1 MRAGLSFGSAD
12 AHRAFDGMVIGARDA
27 GAVEIHFDR
36 EAPHLI
42 DCVILADPAR
52 LYAYLDRSPPEVGL
66 SSALSR
72 LASLKPGTEVGKA
85 LAAHIGERWTAGR
98 PALALTPADLD
109 QAMGLVAA
117 ADAAFTELPAGRLPL
132 RTRSARLLGE
142 SKALERSL
150 SKLLAFLKQTGRVDS
165 GLTRDEALQA
175 LGLEKY
181 PQPLLVAGPLVV
193 RGVPVADWTYVGLPP
208 DAGDDF
214 EISGTVRSVL
224 TIENLES
231 FNRHVREC
239 RELGDAV
246 IYTGGFPSAGVVSML
261 SRLIALSNVPCVWHW
276 GDIDAGGVKI
286 AAYLERSL
294 PVPIMPHL
302 MTPELATAY
311 GKAAPTLTNL
321 SQIPPASA
329 LAELAAYLSS
339 NAAHWLEQEVLDP
352 TPVAINSSTALRL
365 KGLDPTPHVAREEE
379 LVPDQVAPCPD
390 QTLRSSA
397 SGPDLSL
404 R

>member
-1 MRAGLSFGSAD
+1 MKRESDAARLLNSLLDRLERATDRSRRIIMRAGLSFGSAD
-12 AHRAFDGMVIGARDA
+12 AHRAFNGMIMGARDA
-27 GAVEIHFDR
+27 GAVEVHFDR

-42 DCVILADPAR
+42 DRVILADQAR
-52 LYAYLDRSPPEVGL
+52 LYTYLDRRPPEVEL
-66 SSALSR
+66 NSALSR

-85 LAAHIGERWTAGR
+85 LAAHIGERWTAGK
-98 PALALTPADLD
+98 PTLALTPADSD
-109 QAMGLVAA
+109 QAARLVAA

-132 RTRSARLLGE
+132 RTRSARLLGD

-150 SKLLAFLKQTGRVDS
+150 SKLLTFLKQTGRVDS

-181 PQPLLVAGPLVV
+181 PQPLLVAGPLLV

-214 EISGTVRSVL
+214 EIRDRVRSVL

-239 RELGDAV
+239 REPGDAV
-246 IYTGGFPSAGVVSML
+246 IYTGGFPSAGVVSVL
-261 SRLIALSNVPCVWHW
+261 ARLTAMSNVPCVWHW
-276 GDIDAGGVKI
+276 GDIDGGGVKI

-302 MTPELATAY
+302 MTAELATAY
-311 GKAAPTLTNL
+311 GKAAPPLTNL
-321 SQIPPASA
+321 REFSPASPFA
-329 LAELAAYLSS
+329 DLASYLSS
-339 NAAHWLEQEVLDP
+339 DAAHWLEQEVLDP
-352 TPVAINSSTALRL
+352 QPVLTST
-365 KGLDPTPHVAREEE
+365 
-379 LVPDQVAPCPD
+379 
-390 QTLRSSA
+390 
-397 SGPDLSL
+397 
-404 R
+404 

>member
-1 MRAGLSFGSAD
+1 MRREPDARRLLNSLLDRFERATERSRRIILRAGLNFESAD
-12 AHRAFDGMVIGARDA
+12 GHREFNGKIMGARDA

-42 DCVILADPAR
+42 DRVVLADAAR
-52 LYAYLDRSPPEVGL
+52 LYSYLDRRPPEVGL
-66 SSALSR
+66 NLALSR

-85 LAAHIGERWTAGR
+85 VAAHIGERWTAGK
-98 PALALTPADLD
+98 PTLALTPADLD
-109 QAMGLVAA
+109 QAVGLVAA

-132 RTRSARLLGE
+132 RTRSARLLGD

-150 SKLLAFLKQTGRVDS
+150 SKLLTFLKQTGRVDS

-181 PQPLLVAGPLVV
+181 PQPLLVAGPLLV

-208 DAGDDF
+208 HAGDDF

-239 RELGDAV
+239 REPGDAV

-261 SRLIALSNVPCVWHW
+261 SRLIAMSHVQCVWHW
-276 GDIDAGGVKI
+276 GDIDGGGLKI

-294 PVPIMPHL
+294 PAPIMPHL
-302 MTPELATAY
+302 MTRELASAH
-311 GKAAPTLTNL
+311 GKAAPPLNNFKEV
-321 SQIPPASA
+321 QPASA
-329 LAELAAYLSS
+329 FADLASYLSS
-339 NAAHWLEQEVLDP
+339 DAAHWLEQEVLDP
-352 TPVAINSSTALRL
+352 QPVL
-365 KGLDPTPHVAREEE
+365 AR
-379 LVPDQVAPCPD
+379 
-390 QTLRSSA
+390 T
-397 SGPDLSL
+397 
-404 R
+404 